1 MSTIKIKKPRCP
13 KGTRRNNKTG
23 ECEEI
28 LRKQS
33 GLPIEVSQIKN
44 DSYKEPNKTPII
56 SSDHLPK
63 KSTSHILCALVQGGG
78 YSP

>member
-1 MSTIKIKKPRCP
+1 MRDHRIVFISCNIYNMSTKKSRCP

-33 GLPIEVSQIKN
+33 GLPIEVSPIKN
-44 DSYKEPNKTPII
+44 DSYKERIT
-56 SSDHLPK
+56 
-63 KSTSHILCALVQGGG
+63 
-78 YSP
+78 